1 MADLI
6 DRISGQTYDLRPKI
20 NLHRFMGVE
29 RLYAFGEWAR
39 QQIASEFDLQGSEAT
54 QAAQIA
60 DNIDGQV
67 GAGNKVL
74 YIARV
79 ESVFMCLEDSEDNFY
94 HSGGIVN
101 KPKVYEDILIT
112 G

>member
-1 MADLI
+1 MGDLI
-6 DRISGQTYDLRPKI
+6 DRISGANSEERPKI

-29 RLYAFGEWAR
+29 RLYAFGEWSR
-39 QQIASEFDLQGSEAT
+39 VQIGNEFDLQGSEAT
-54 QAAQIA
+54 QATQIA
-60 DNIDGQV
+60 DNIDAQV
-67 GAGNKVL
+67 GATNKII

-79 ESVFMCLEDSEDNFY
+79 ESVFMCLEDWSDTFY
-94 HSGGIVN
+94 HSGGAVN